1 MAERL
6 KAPVL
11 KTGVVKATV
20 GSNPTLPATCIQ
32 MTPIGKIRFL
42 RRVSIFF
49 LEAAPGL
56 DTEAVL
62 IATVAARVCHEARAA
77 SSSAF
82 ITYDDAFLGA
92 SRTVPPTN
100 FL

>member
-20 GSNPTLPATCIQ
+20 GSNPTLPATWIQ
-32 MTPIGKIRFL
+32 MTQKDKIRFFTK
-42 RRVSIFF
+42 RVDYF
-49 LEAAPGL
+49 LQAASGL

-62 IATVAARVCHEARAA
+62 ITTVAARVRHEAWAA

-82 ITYDDAFLGA
+82 ITYDDAFLCA